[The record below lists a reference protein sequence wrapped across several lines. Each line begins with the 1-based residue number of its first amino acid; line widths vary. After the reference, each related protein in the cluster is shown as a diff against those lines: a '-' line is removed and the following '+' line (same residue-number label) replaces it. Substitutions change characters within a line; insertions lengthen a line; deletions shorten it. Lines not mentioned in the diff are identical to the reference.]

1 MKCSKIHW
9 TCCGVSRCICVI
21 VILRQYIVFMD
32 VHAITVDK
40 SDDSKDNF
48 YEELQRVLDQY
59 PKYNNEISV
68 QK

>member
-1 MKCSKIHW
+1 
-9 TCCGVSRCICVI
+9 
-21 VILRQYIVFMD
+21 MD